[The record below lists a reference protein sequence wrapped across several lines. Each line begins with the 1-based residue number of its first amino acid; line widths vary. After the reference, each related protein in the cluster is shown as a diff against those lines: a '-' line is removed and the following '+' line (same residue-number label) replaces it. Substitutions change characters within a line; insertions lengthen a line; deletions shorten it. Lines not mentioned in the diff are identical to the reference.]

1 MVGVAM
7 DGTGYPGLRRVAVL
21 VDGENMGPGLA
32 ADILDAAGPW
42 KYQVVRRVY
51 GDVGCLN
58 GWCKKPGFELI
69 HSQSAKNAA
78 DIRMVI
84 DAMRLSYEGRADQFV
99 IASSDSDF
107 TQLAHHLRERG
118 HEVVAVV
125 GKAAGEAFRLSAT
138 VVVEVSL
145 PEVPV
150 PVAAPVQVAV
160 TKPVQPKP
168 VPPPIKPKNP
178 NVAKAN
184 EQIRL
189 IFKDM
194 DKGDGLLLTEVA
206 VELGKR
212 KSCTLASLGAKNW
225 RSYLK
230 TNPEI
235 FAVEPKGAKA
245 RVRLMSA
252 KSDKA

>member
-1 MVGVAM
+1 M
-7 DGTGYPGLRRVAVL
+7 AVL

-51 GDVGCLN
+51 GAVGCLN
-58 GWCKKPGFELI
+58 RWRKKPGFELI

-150 PVAAPVQVAV
+150 PFAAPVQVAV

-168 VPPPIKPKNP
+168 VP
-178 NVAKAN
+178 AAN
-184 EQIRL
+184 AALHFDITRVNDQISS
-189 IFKDM
+189 IFKKR
-194 DKGDGLLLTEVA
+194 DKGNGILLRELTK
-206 VELGKR
+206 ELADGKR
-212 KSCTLASLGAKNW
+212 CSLGTLGVASW
-225 RSYLK
+225 ASFLRS
-230 TNPEI
+230 NPQLYECD
-235 FAVEPKGAKA
+235 PKGQQA
-245 RVRLMSA
+245 RVRLVGA
-252 KSDKA
+252 KPREV